1 MSDETKWQCDC
12 CEDWFVAGPGLKWAS
27 NFRPEGWECKGCTE
41 NSQTKGLVMSKW
53 RAEENCSYWF
63 VCPQRGVTG
72 SIELGW
78 PSDNERHAAGNY
90 FKTKEEARASMEEEL
105 TAEYNKANIDGL
117 KETSDLTAAERKA
130 TPVYSGFLKY
140 FPLAMQEVARC
151 SVGGNQQHNPDKPL
165 HWDRSKSGDELDA
178 LTRHLLDAGKLD
190 SDGLRH
196 SAKVA
201 WRAMANLEKELEQD
215 AEKEN

>member
-1 MSDETKWQCDC
+1 MSDETKWKCDC

-41 NSQTKGLVMSKW
+41 NRQANGPDVSKW
-53 RAEENCSYWF
+53 RAESGGWYWC
-63 VCPQRGVTG
+63 VKEGCLTDM
-72 SIELGW
+72 IELNWGA
-78 PSDNERHAAGNY
+78 DRTRHAAGNY
-90 FKTKEEARASMEEEL
+90 FKTKAEARASMEAKL

-117 KETSDLTAAERKA
+117 KETTDLTAAERKA
-130 TPVYSGFLKY
+130 TPVYSGFMKY

-151 SVGGNQQHNPDKPL
+151 SVGGNQQHNPDKQL

-201 WRAMANLEKELEQD
+201 WRAMANLEKELEGA